1 CNDLTSLS
9 TGQAPTPLRRT
20 WQGGGL
26 PALADF
32 SAFFGA
38 AAGASAALIG
48 LLFVAMQLEPASLT
62 PTMRARRAA
71 LARSTFSI

>member
-1 CNDLTSLS
+1 M
-9 TGQAPTPLRRT
+9 
-20 WQGGGL
+20 
-26 PALADF
+26 ADF